1 MGCADNLSWFPSAGN
16 FRRVIPALRLALVVY
31 LGLKTSKQMQV
42 HIQSGQTLEIDQGS
56 FQTRGIP

>member
-1 MGCADNLSWFPSAGN
+1 M
-16 FRRVIPALRLALVVY
+16 IPALRLALVVY